1 MCCGDEGTV
10 DILLVRTSAKS
21 SLNCLLSAPPGHSPR
36 YLDHVL
42 IGLMMSL
49 IIPAS
54 QRNMLT
60 VTHTTWGVFL
70 GRKIEDRAFLSL
82 SVLTCPV

>member
-21 SLNCLLSAPPGHSPR
+21 SLDCLLSAPPGHSLR

-60 VTHTTWGVFL
+60 VRTQPGASSLGVKL
-70 GRKIEDRAFLSL
+70 KTGRF
-82 SVLTCPV
+82 